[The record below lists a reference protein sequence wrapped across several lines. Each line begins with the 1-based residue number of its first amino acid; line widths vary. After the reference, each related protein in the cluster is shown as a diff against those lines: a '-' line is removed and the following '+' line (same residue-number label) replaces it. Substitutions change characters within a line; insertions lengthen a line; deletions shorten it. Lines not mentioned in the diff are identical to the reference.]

1 MFLGLSHLALSLGV
15 ARMVSSTPTPPQGP
29 AVISFHLNAGTSIS
43 FPGGAFRG
51 PTFVPVNIPDEGLTV
66 ELDAGD
72 GKVTVSLLLCFFTIV
87 MLADLSVLSQ
97 APHARWICPSYQ
109 PGCLHHLQW
118 GEVPG
123 AVQWQVSRL
132 RDDLRRCSWREGAG
146 LLGYVN
152 LPSKL
157 DEQCEIWPIARHQR
171 LCSRTTQSV

>member
-72 GKVTVSLLLCFFTIV
+72 GKVTCSVKRLTPGGSAPATSPDVFTISNGGKY
-87 MLADLSVLSQ
+87 LEPCSGKSADFEMTCGDALGGK
-97 APHARWICPSYQ
+97 APVC
-109 PGCLHHLQW
+109 
-118 GEVPG
+118 
-123 AVQWQVSRL
+123 
-132 RDDLRRCSWREGAG
+132 
-146 LLGYVN
+146 
-152 LPSKL
+152 
-157 DEQCEIWPIARHQR
+157 
-171 LCSRTTQSV
+171 